1 MLKISDSGDIVWEKS
16 FGGSNFDVARSISS
30 TFDDGFLIAG
40 SSRSS
45 DGDVSKNQGQNDA
58 WIIKI
63 DNTGRLLWET
73 TVGGSEIDFA
83 YDAVQ
88 LTNGAIIAV
97 GETSSFDG
105 DISVNSGF
113 TDLLII
119 KIN

>member
-1 MLKISDSGDIVWEKS
+1 MEKS
-16 FGGSNFDVARSISS
+16 LGGSNFDVARSINS
-30 TFDDGFLIAG
+30 TFDNGFIIAG

-45 DGDVSKNQGQNDA
+45 DGNVNENKGQNDA

-63 DNTGRLLWET
+63 SNAGELLWEK
-73 TVGGSEIDFA
+73 TVGGTEIDFA

-88 LTNGAIIAV
+88 LTNGTIIAV

-105 DISVNSGF
+105 DILVNKGF